1 MNLKSAHTAKVG
13 KIFKD
18 ARLQKSLSL
27 AEVSIEAVI
36 NIEYIRAIESGD
48 YSVFPARTYALKYF
62 EKYANFLSIE
72 AMFFD
77 IFNLDLIEK
86 AAREEKLRNH
96 PEPFLEKN
104 KIFSSLLVV
113 ITLIAII
120 FLVILGDSIDE
131 KSENTEKS
139 QETSTSLVILG
150 SLELNVE
157 PDQSLKSEIKELNNQ
172 INDFLYTDKLD
183 SNESNVNVD
192 SIELDE

>member
-1 MNLKSAHTAKVG
+1 MNLKSAQTAKVG

-72 AMFFD
+72 ATFFD

-86 AAREEKLRNH
+86 AEREEKLRNH

-120 FLVILGDSIDE
+120 FLV
-131 KSENTEKS
+131 
-139 QETSTSLVILG
+139 
-150 SLELNVE
+150 
-157 PDQSLKSEIKELNNQ
+157 
-172 INDFLYTDKLD
+172 Y
-183 SNESNVNVD
+183 
-192 SIELDE
+192 

>member
-1 MNLKSAHTAKVG
+1 MNLKSAQTAKVG

-27 AEVSIEAVI
+27 TEVSIEAVI

-62 EKYANFLSIE
+62 EKYATFLSIE
-72 AMFFD
+72 ATFFD

-120 FLVILGDSIDE
+120 FLVILGDSIEE
-131 KSENTEKS
+131 KSD
-139 QETSTSLVILG
+139 ETSINPVMPDS
-150 SLELNVE
+150 SELNVE
-157 PDQSLKSEIKELNNQ
+157 PEQRLKSEIKELNNQ

-183 SNESNVNVD
+183 SNESNVNVY

>member
-1 MNLKSAHTAKVG
+1 MNLKSAQTAKVG

-27 AEVSIEAVI
+27 TEVSIEAVI

-72 AMFFD
+72 ATFFD

-86 AAREEKLRNH
+86 AEREEKLRNH

-120 FLVILGDSIDE
+120 FLVILGDSIEE
-131 KSENTEKS
+131 KSD
-139 QETSTSLVILG
+139 ETSTNPVMPD

-157 PDQSLKSEIKELNNQ
+157 PEQSLKSEINELNNQ

-192 SIELDE
+192 SIELDK

>member
-1 MNLKSAHTAKVG
+1 MNLKSAQTAKVG

-27 AEVSIEAVI
+27 TEVSIEAVI
-36 NIEYIRAIESGD
+36 NIEYIKAIESGD
-48 YSVFPARTYALKYF
+48 YTVFPARTYALKYF

-72 AMFFD
+72 ATFFD

-120 FLVILGDSIDE
+120 FLVILGDSIEE
-131 KSENTEKS
+131 KSDEISINP
-139 QETSTSLVILG
+139 LMPD

-157 PDQSLKSEIKELNNQ
+157 PEQSLKSEIKELNNQ